1 LAKKGF
7 EMAMKRSGKL
17 CCVDKAN
24 VLESS
29 RLWRETVQAMEKDY
43 PEVTVTYEFV
53 DAVAMRLVQWPK
65 VYDVLITE
73 NLFGDILTD
82 EASVIS
88 GSMGLMPSASIGDSI
103 GLYEPIH
110 GSYPQA
116 AGKDIAN
123 PLATVLSA
131 AMMFEDF
138 NLKDEA
144 QTIRE
149 VVNRSLE
156 EGVVTE
162 DLADGGKAYKTSE
175 VGDWLASHI

>member
-1 LAKKGF
+1 
-7 EMAMKRSGKL
+7 MALQRSKKL
-17 CCVDKAN
+17 CSVDKAN
-24 VLESS
+24 VLETS
-29 RLWRETVQAMEKDY
+29 RLWRETVQKLEKEY
-43 PEVTVTYEFV
+43 PEVEVSYEFV
-53 DAVAMRLVQWPK
+53 DAVAMRLVQWPSS
-65 VYDVLITE
+65 YDVLITE

-88 GSMGLMPSASIGDSI
+88 GSMGLMPSASLGEKTS
-103 GLYEPIH
+103 LFEPIH

-131 AMMFEDF
+131 AMMFETAF
-138 NLKDEA
+138 GLKDEA
-144 QTIRE
+144 EAIRE
-149 VVNRSLE
+149 VVNKSLA

-175 VGDWLASHI
+175 VGDWLAKNI